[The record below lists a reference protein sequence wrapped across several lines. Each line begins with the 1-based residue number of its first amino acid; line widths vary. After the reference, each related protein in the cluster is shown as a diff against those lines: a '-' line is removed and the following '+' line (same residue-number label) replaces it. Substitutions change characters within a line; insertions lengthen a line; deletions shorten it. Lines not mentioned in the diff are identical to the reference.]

1 MEEHTAHG
9 ADGVVG
15 LRGDAPIGRPVS
27 AAVALDFDE
36 SSFLSHGRDSEGDT
50 AVILTEIVVWTDQA
64 PAARSIAFGSGRIA
78 RMMIARVLQ
87 DMTPIRTTAAWD
99 GVCWHVQ
106 SIEPFVGDA

>member
-1 MEEHTAHG
+1 VEEQTAHG
-9 ADGVVG
+9 ADGIVG
-15 LRGDAPIGRPVS
+15 LRGEAPIGRPVP
-27 AAVALDFDE
+27 AAVVLDFDE

-64 PAARSIAFGSGRIA
+64 PAARSIAFGSGAIA

-87 DMTPIRTTAAWD
+87 DMTPIRTTSAWD

-106 SIEPFVGDA
+106 SIEPFDGDA